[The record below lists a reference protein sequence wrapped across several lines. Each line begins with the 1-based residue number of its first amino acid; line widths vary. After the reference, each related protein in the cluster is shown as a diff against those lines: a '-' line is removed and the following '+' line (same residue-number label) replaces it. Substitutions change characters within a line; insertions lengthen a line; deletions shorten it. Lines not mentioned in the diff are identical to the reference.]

1 MMQFQKMNTFF
12 AVNVH
17 LGKDHGRASTF
28 FRASGKHSEI
38 GFYVPIGHGM
48 CLSGASDWQRAYL

>member
-1 MMQFQKMNTFF
+1 MNTFF